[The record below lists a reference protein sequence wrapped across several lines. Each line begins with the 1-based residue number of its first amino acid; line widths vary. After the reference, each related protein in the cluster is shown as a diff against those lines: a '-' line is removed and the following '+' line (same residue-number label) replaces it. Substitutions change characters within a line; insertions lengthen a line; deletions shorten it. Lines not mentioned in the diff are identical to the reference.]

1 MHVYMFMWVQM
12 HVRSQRLASIAFL
25 NHFPPRIFE
34 SGLSLTLELTDSAG
48 LAELILASE
57 L

>member
-12 HVRSQRLASIAFL
+12 HVRSQRLASSAFL

-48 LAELILASE
+48 LTELILASE